1 MTDDEQLAKEW
12 RHMIVSDEGDAARQK
27 QGSARQKQGSAAVV
41 VAEEQKQGSAA
52 VVEEQK
58 QGSAAVVVAEA
69 PAVKQRLGMP
79 VIVSAGV
86 KGVKMKVV

>member
-12 RHMIVSDEGDAARQK
+12 RHMIVSDAGDA
-27 QGSARQKQGSAAVV
+27 ARQKQGSAAVV

-86 KGVKMKVV
+86 KGAKMKVV

>member
-1 MTDDEQLAKEW
+1 MVGGLLHLWSDDAAVQPLTDDEQLAKEW

-41 VAEEQKQGSAA
+41 VAE
-52 VVEEQK
+52 
-58 QGSAAVVVAEA
+58 A